1 MNHYPLYIDGSWHQT
16 PAQMTVSSPYSGDA
30 VAACALASDTDMER
44 IMKAA
49 DRDFLPFRNTLRGH
63 RSQLLIAMARG
74 IESRRAEFV
83 QRMVNEAGKPKTL
96 ANIEVSRAIM
106 TFTAAA
112 DEAKRLGGD
121 VIPLDGEVA
130 NAGYGPAISYWFAKS
145 PVLAIAPF
153 NFPLNLI
160 AHKVAPALAV
170 GAPVVVKPPPQA
182 PGCAMLLAEIFH
194 EILTSDLDL
203 GRVIPRAAL
212 QVFQAA
218 NDITGIAIKDPRL
231 GIVSFTG
238 SQKVGWM
245 LQGMAVGKKV
255 ALELGGNAAVIVHED
270 ADLPRAAARCAFG
283 GFAYAGQICISV
295 QRIFVH
301 TKVEKDFLR
310 LLVDEVSKIG
320 VGDPESSDVTCGPL
334 IDEAAARRVMAWID
348 EAKSRGAQVL
358 AGGSGG
364 SKNGGA
370 NNLIAPTIMTKVPKD
385 LPLSC
390 EEVFGPVVIVDSYP
404 DFAEAV
410 RMSNDSQYG
419 LQAGVFTDSATL
431 HQYATQHLEVGGI
444 ILNDIPT
451 FRADNMPY
459 GGVKGSG
466 LGREGVRFAMEDF
479 CERRTVVTRNTPSS

>member
-49 DRDFLPFRNTLRGH
+49 DRDFLPFRNALRGH
-63 RSQLLIAMARG
+63 RSQLLMAMARG

-194 EILTSDLDL
+194 EILTSDLAL

-231 GIVSFTG
+231 GTVSFTG

-334 IDEAAARRVMAWID
+334 IDEGAARRVMAWID

-358 AGGSGG
+358 AGGYVAGG
-364 SKNGGA
+364 
-370 NNLIAPTIMTKVPKD
+370 NNLIAPTVMTKVPKD

-479 CERRTVVTRNTPSS
+479 CERRTVVTRNTL

>member
-16 PAQMTVSSPYSGDA
+16 PAQMTVASPYSGDV
-30 VAACALASDTDMER
+30 VADCALASGSDMES

-63 RSQLLIAMARG
+63 RSQLLMAMVRG

-96 ANIEVSRAIM
+96 ANIEVSRAVM

-160 AHKVAPALAV
+160 AHKVAPAMAV

-182 PGCAMLLAEIFH
+182 PGCALLLAEIFH
-194 EILTSDLDL
+194 DILKSDPTL

-218 NDITGIAIKDPRL
+218 NDITGIAIKDSRL

-245 LQGMAVGKKV
+245 LQGMAIGKKV

-301 TKVEKDFLR
+301 TKVEKDFIR
-310 LLVDEVSKIG
+310 LLVDEIAKIG
-320 VGDPESSDVTCGPL
+320 VGDPNSSDVTCGPL
-334 IDEAAARRVMAWID
+334 IDEGATQRVLAWIN
-348 EAKSRGAQVL
+348 EAKRRGAQVL
-358 AGGSGG
+358 AGGGSG
-364 SKNGGA
+364 SVNA
-370 NNLIAPTIMTKVPKD
+370 DNNLIAPTVMTNVPKD

-390 EEVFGPVVIVDSYP
+390 EEVFGPVVIVDSYGE
-404 DFAEAV
+404 FAEAV

-419 LQAGVFTDSATL
+419 LQAGVFTDSAAL
-431 HQYATQHLEVGGI
+431 HQYATQHLEVGGL

-479 CERRTVVTRNTPSS
+479 CERRTVVTRNTL